1 MIAPA
6 SSLLKPL
13 LTPASIS
20 ACCCPRSREPRSRQ
34 AALRRRARARRGVFN
49 PPARARVEQILGLRL
64 PAEADRIARR
74 DPGAPRHRADE
85 RRVGKE
91 FVSTCI
97 SLGSPYL
104 LKKNIRN

>member
-49 PPARARVEQILGLRL
+49 PPARARVEQMLGLRL
-64 PAEADRIARR
+64 PAEADGIARR
-74 DPGAPRHRADE
+74 DRSEEHTSELQSLMRH
-85 RRVGKE
+85 
-91 FVSTCI
+91 SY
-97 SLGSPYL
+97 SGSR
-104 LKKNIRN
+104 LKQKTKHYKSP